1 MRSNDLDKQ
10 EIIKCFHC
18 GNETPMPKVGEYSWG
33 SRDLEYSDIDF
44 LNKYELFACPVCHKV
59 TLRHSYG
66 DETMIH
72 YHNYDEISYYDE
84 KSILYPQNSI
94 DSNSVPPKVK
104 EAYEAA
110 LKTKSI
116 DKYVCLISNGVVFVA
131 VSDNGKSFL
140 YFLLAGQ
147 TIFIFQIEHEII

>member
-94 DSNSVPPKVK
+94 DMS
-104 EAYEAA
+104 
-110 LKTKSI
+110 
-116 DKYVCLISNGVVFVA
+116 A
-131 VSDNGKSFL
+131 V
-140 YFLLAGQ
+140 
-147 TIFIFQIEHEII
+147 E

>member
-94 DSNSVPPKVK
+94 DSNSVPPMISGMTRMPANLSSFFTAVPSLRV
-104 EAYEAA
+104 AIITSSWVFTASSRA
-110 LKTKSI
+110 LST
-116 DKYVCLISNGVVFVA
+116 
-131 VSDNGKSFL
+131 
-140 YFLLAGQ
+140 
-147 TIFIFQIEHEII
+147 

>member
-44 LNKYELFACPVCHKV
+44 LNKYELFACPVCHMV

-72 YHNYDEISYYDE
+72 YHNYDKISYYDE
-84 KSILYPQNSI
+84 KSILYPPVSYTHLTIGRHIQL
-94 DSNSVPPKVK
+94 
-104 EAYEAA
+104 A
-110 LKTKSI
+110 LKRLKEEMEVLS
-116 DKYVCLISNGVVFVA
+116 
-131 VSDNGKSFL
+131 
-140 YFLLAGQ
+140 
-147 TIFIFQIEHEII
+147 HE

>member
-72 YHNYDEISYYDE
+72 YHNSDEISYYDE

-116 DKYVCLISNGVVFVA
+116 DK
-131 VSDNGKSFL
+131 
-140 YFLLAGQ
+140 
-147 TIFIFQIEHEII
+147 